1 MIPIEI
7 ETFPV
12 DIVLIHTGIALIHTC
27 IGLIPIGIVAI
38 QVEIVP
44 IPIGIRVISIEN
56 ALIQTAHGA
65 GAAGEKANQFNGE
78 CFCSSLSTT
87 AAASSGIISS

>member
-1 MIPIEI
+1 MIPIGI

-12 DIVLIHTGIALIHTC
+12 NIVLIHTGIALIHTC

-44 IPIGIRVISIEN
+44 ISIEN
-56 ALIQTAHGA
+56 ALMQTAHGA
-65 GAAGEKANQFNGE
+65 VSAGEKSNQFSGE